1 MEHGGGDQR
10 PQRGLALQPRRGGR
24 GGVRGSG
31 GGGGG
36 GGGQTVSL
44 GIRTRWEKRKSG
56 GFQSLHSDG
65 ENNPAQGEK
74 KKITNRWGGIVPICV
89 RNEGVD

>member
-1 MEHGGGDQR
+1 MEGFSTSAEVGR
-10 PQRGLALQPRRGGR
+10 P
-24 GGVRGSG
+24 RGSQREWG
-31 GGGGG
+31 D
-36 GGGQTVSL
+36 QTVSL
-44 GIRTRWEKRKSG
+44 GIRARWEKRKSG

-74 KKITNRWGGIVPICV
+74 KKITNQWGGIVPICV